1 MELWPGA
8 LLVAD
13 TGRDAST
20 RTRGSGET
28 EGERESVG
36 GGGEGRRLSD
46 REGGAVMMETQ
57 EMETGT
63 GLSYARRLDLLE
75 WMGREDGLYGTGD
88 LDSAELAGWPGAG
101 WFVGVLAKRR
111 PGLAYAKGGASTIGV
126 VIELRSLGSRG
137 GL

>member
-20 RTRGSGET
+20 RRRGSGEA

-63 GLSYARRLDLLE
+63 GLSYASDWTCWSGWGGKTDWTVRY
-75 WMGREDGLYGTGD
+75 GRSGLG
-88 LDSAELAGWPGAG
+88 
-101 WFVGVLAKRR
+101 
-111 PGLAYAKGGASTIGV
+111 
-126 VIELRSLGSRG
+126 
-137 GL
+137 

>member
-13 TGRDAST
+13 TGRGAST
-20 RTRGSGET
+20 RRRGSGEA

-63 GLSYARRLDLLE
+63 GLSYASDWTCWSGWGGKTDWTVRY
-75 WMGREDGLYGTGD
+75 GRSGLG
-88 LDSAELAGWPGAG
+88 
-101 WFVGVLAKRR
+101 
-111 PGLAYAKGGASTIGV
+111 
-126 VIELRSLGSRG
+126 
-137 GL
+137 